1 MHCLSSCI
9 FLLFILTAIVDA
21 RVPIPSNSL
30 SKDHDL
36 QHHSAEP
43 AWKAEEDDVYDD
55 ADDDDDDVTESRENL
70 CEQGMNMIVQHHDLS
85 KLDPTLFLAYCP
97 QYDQRLA
104 SVMKKY
110 NSNNMDNKRQI
121 LRRRELKKRL
131 ALRFLRKRMS

>member
-1 MHCLSSCI
+1 MHYLSSCT
-9 FLLFILTAIVDA
+9 FLLFILTAIVNA
-21 RVPIPSNSL
+21 RVPITSNSL

-36 QHHSAEP
+36 QHHNAE
-43 AWKAEEDDVYDD
+43 ATWDAEEDDVYE
-55 ADDDDDDVTESRENL
+55 DDDVTESRENL
-70 CEQGMNMIVQHHDLS
+70 CEQGMNMIVQHHDLA

-97 QYDQRLA
+97 EYDQRLA

-110 NSNNMDNKRQI
+110 NSNNMDNKRQT